1 MMKNKTNVKWK
12 KRAATIVMSLC
23 LLMGLM
29 PIAVF
34 AAGSSEHSGQLPVY
48 TFESEVEDY
57 VECPGV
63 TATFTSDTEFTL
75 GAFHDGINN
84 YGVKLDYYNAKKYD
98 TPDPGFDILVYCTIF
113 LKFTNPTDGNIS
125 GYITIP
131 LPSGYDGATTK
142 IRDDDRVI
150 SYNETTITFPVTLG
164 VSSYD
169 NTALAD
175 FVVEYKEKP
184 QHTHSYGDWQK
195 DETNHWRECAC
206 GEKVDSAA
214 HSYDNDADTTCNVC
228 GYVRT
233 VTASTPSITGGQD
246 EKWTQG
252 SANEL
257 IFTSNAPLSE
267 FISVTID
274 GQVVDEK
281 NYVKEEGSTI
291 IKLKADYLSTLSAGN
306 HTISINSTSGS
317 ATTAFTIEK
326 EKPQHTHSY
335 GDWQKDQTNHWRK
348 CACGEKAD
356 SAAHSY
362 DNDADTTCNV
372 CGYVRT
378 VTTPSGATTAV
389 SPDAKSPKTGD
400 NNNLFL
406 WTTMLCISGLAIFGT
421 RIYSKKEKNIK

>member
-29 PIAVF
+29 PIKVF
-34 AAGSSEHSGQLPVY
+34 AAGSSAQVPVY
-48 TFESEVEDY
+48 KFESEINDY
-57 VECPGV
+57 GECPGV
-63 TATFTSDTEFTL
+63 TATFTSNTAFTL
-75 GAFHDGINN
+75 GAFIDAYGVKQ
-84 YGVKLDYYNAKKYD
+84 GVKLDYYNCVNSYGMQ
-98 TPDPGFDILVYCTIF
+98 PDDGFDILVECNIP
-113 LKFTNPTDGNIS
+113 LQFTNPTDATIS
-125 GYITIP
+125 GEITIP
-131 LPSGYDGATTK
+131 LPSGYDGATARIHGGATAT
-142 IRDDDRVI
+142 
-150 SYNETTITFPVTLG
+150 SYTETTVTFPVTLV
-164 VSSYD
+164 VSGGSTFTQLY
-169 NTALAD
+169 
-175 FVVEYKEKP
+175 VEYKEKP

-195 DETNHWRECAC
+195 DETNHWHKCAC
-206 GEKVDSAA
+206 GEKADSAA

-228 GYVRT
+228 SYVRT
-233 VTASTPSITGGQD
+233 VTASTPSITRGQN
-246 EKWTQG
+246 EKWTPG

-317 ATTAFTIEK
+317 ATAAFTIEETAK
-326 EKPQHTHSY
+326 TS
-335 GDWQKDQTNHWRK
+335 
-348 CACGEKAD
+348 
-356 SAAHSY
+356 
-362 DNDADTTCNV
+362 
-372 CGYVRT
+372 
-378 VTTPSGATTAV
+378 SGATTAV

-406 WTTMLCISGLAIFGT
+406 WTTMLCISGFAIFGT

>member
-29 PIAVF
+29 PIKVF
-34 AAGSSEHSGQLPVY
+34 AAGSSAQLPVY
-48 TFESEVEDY
+48 TFESEVGDY

-63 TATFTSDTEFTL
+63 TATFTSDTAFTL
-75 GAFHDGINN
+75 GAFIDAIGMK
-84 YGVKLDYYNAKKYD
+84 YGVKLDYHNVNSYGIQ
-98 TPDPGFDILVYCTIF
+98 PDDGFDILVECNIP
-113 LKFTNPTDGNIS
+113 LQFTNPTSGNID
-125 GYITIP
+125 GEITIP
-131 LPSGYDGATTK
+131 LPSGYDGATARIKDGATATSFTENT
-142 IRDDDRVI
+142 V
-150 SYNETTITFPVTLG
+150 TFPVTLEETESDG
-164 VSSYD
+164 H
-169 NTALAD
+169 TLKAFAQLI
-175 FVVEYKEKP
+175 VEYKEKP

-195 DETNHWRECAC
+195 DETNHWHKCAC
-206 GEKVDSAA
+206 GEKADSAA

-228 GYVRT
+228 SYVRT
-233 VTASTPSITGGQD
+233 VTASTPSITRGQN
-246 EKWTQG
+246 EKWTPG

-317 ATTAFTIEK
+317 ATAAFTIEETAK
-326 EKPQHTHSY
+326 TSS
-335 GDWQKDQTNHWRK
+335 
-348 CACGEKAD
+348 GE
-356 SAAHSY
+356 
-362 DNDADTTCNV
+362 
-372 CGYVRT
+372 
-378 VTTPSGATTAV
+378 
-389 SPDAKSPKTGD
+389 KSPKTGD

-406 WTTMLCISGLAIFGT
+406 WTTMLCISGFAIFGT

>member
-29 PIAVF
+29 PIKVF
-34 AAGSSEHSGQLPVY
+34 AAGSSAQLPVY
-48 TFESEVEDY
+48 TFESEVGDY

-63 TATFTSDTEFTL
+63 TATFTSSTPFTL
-75 GAFHDGINN
+75 GASNEYSN
-84 YGVKLDYYNAKKYD
+84 CVRLDYYYPTVNPLAYGGLD
-98 TPDPGFDILVYCTIF
+98 EGYDILVACTIS
-113 LKFTNPTDGNIS
+113 LNFTDPVDGNIS

-131 LPSGYDGATTK
+131 LPSGYEGATARIQGGATAT
-142 IRDDDRVI
+142 
-150 SYNETTITFPVTLG
+150 SSTETTVTFPVTLV
-164 VSSYD
+164 VSGGSTFTQLY
-169 NTALAD
+169 
-175 FVVEYKEKP
+175 VEYKEKP

-195 DETNHWRECAC
+195 DETNHWRKCAC
-206 GEKVDSAA
+206 GEKADSAA
-214 HSYDNDADTTCNVC
+214 HSYDNDVDTTCNVC

-233 VTASTPSITGGQD
+233 VTASTPSITGGQN

-317 ATTAFTIEK
+317 ATTAFTIEETAK
-326 EKPQHTHSY
+326 TS
-335 GDWQKDQTNHWRK
+335 
-348 CACGEKAD
+348 
-356 SAAHSY
+356 
-362 DNDADTTCNV
+362 
-372 CGYVRT
+372 
-378 VTTPSGATTAV
+378 SGV
-389 SPDAKSPKTGD
+389 EPPKTGD

-406 WTTMLCISGLAIFGT
+406 WTTMLCISGFAIFGT

>member
-29 PIAVF
+29 PIKVF
-34 AAGSSEHSGQLPVY
+34 AAGSSKELPVY
-48 TFESEVEDY
+48 TIESEGGGY
-57 VECPGV
+57 VERTDV
-63 TATFTSDTEFTL
+63 KATFTSGTEFTL
-75 GAFHDGINN
+75 GAFQDEYDV
-84 YGVKLDYYNAKKYD
+84 YGVKLDYYNNCGA
-98 TPDPGFDILVYCTIF
+98 PDVGFDKLAEFMIS
-113 LKFTNPTDGNIS
+113 LKFTNPTSGSIS

-131 LPSGYDGATTK
+131 LPSGYEGATARIKDGATAT
-142 IRDDDRVI
+142 
-150 SYNETTITFPVTLG
+150 SSTETTVTFPVTLE
-164 VSSYD
+164 VSGGSAFMYE
-169 NTALAD
+169 L
-175 FVVEYKEKP
+175 VEYKEKP
-184 QHTHSYGDWQK
+184 QHTHSYGGWQK

-206 GEKVDSAA
+206 GEKADSAA

-233 VTASTPSITGGQD
+233 VTASTPSITGGQN

-252 SANEL
+252 SAKEL

-281 NYVKEEGSTI
+281 NYVKKEGSTI

-317 ATTAFTIEK
+317 ATTAFTIEETAK
-326 EKPQHTHSY
+326 TS
-335 GDWQKDQTNHWRK
+335 
-348 CACGEKAD
+348 
-356 SAAHSY
+356 
-362 DNDADTTCNV
+362 
-372 CGYVRT
+372 
-378 VTTPSGATTAV
+378 SGATTAV

-406 WTTMLCISGLAIFGT
+406 WATMLCISGFAIFGT